1 TCLNFPI
8 KKTET
13 IGNYMEADKY
23 IMIIKYLSDNSHK
36 LTPLVLAVSVLVAFL
51 SILFIAMRMG

>member
-1 TCLNFPI
+1 
-8 KKTET
+8 
-13 IGNYMEADKY
+13 MESDKY